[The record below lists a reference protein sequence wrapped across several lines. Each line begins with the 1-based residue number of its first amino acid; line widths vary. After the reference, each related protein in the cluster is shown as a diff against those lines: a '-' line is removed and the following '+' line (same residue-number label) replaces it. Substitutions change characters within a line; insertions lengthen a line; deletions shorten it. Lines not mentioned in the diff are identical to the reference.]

1 MGSASINSCERD
13 DGDIYSRP
21 KTPEPTSMSLMTTS
35 CPPSAFLASEFASK
49 RSVIDN
55 DARTRGGRND
65 IYSND
70 SFGSPKHSSASVSTT
85 TSTSLFNF
93 TSMTSL
99 PPRPPSFR
107 LRSRENSSSTTSG
120 SHHHPHYNHHFRDS
134 GHASLGSSD
143 DISSAPPLPPRLS
156 CKLVRFIDSGSNSSL
171 AQTLAE
177 YPWRCSSHSK
187 VLASSYCHS
196 KIRTFEL

>member
-1 MGSASINSCERD
+1 MASLELFYFYQIGDDAVDGIRTSPMGSASINSCERD
-13 DGDIYSRP
+13 GGDIYSRP
-21 KTPEPTSMSLMTTS
+21 KTPEPTSVSLMTTS

-49 RSVIDN
+49 RSVIDG
-55 DARTRGGRND
+55 DVRTRGGRND

-70 SFGSPKHSSASVSTT
+70 SFGSPKHSTASVSTT

-156 CKLVRFIDSGSNSSL
+156 CKLPPVVV
-171 AQTLAE
+171 E
-177 YPWRCSSHSK
+177 K
-187 VLASSYCHS
+187 VV
-196 KIRTFEL
+196 TN